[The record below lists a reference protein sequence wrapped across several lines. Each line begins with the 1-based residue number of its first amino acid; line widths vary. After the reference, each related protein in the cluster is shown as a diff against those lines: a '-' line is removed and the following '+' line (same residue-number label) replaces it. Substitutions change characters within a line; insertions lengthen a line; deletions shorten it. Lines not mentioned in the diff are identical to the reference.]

1 MKFRSNCPI
10 SSALDIVGDK
20 WSLVIIRDLLYFDKK
35 TFKELS
41 NSLENIATNI
51 LADRLKGLE
60 EKGVLTRN
68 DVQDNKKTKHY
79 KLTKKGLG
87 LKPILEELGKWSISY
102 IKNEH
107 PKMLSKKTFL
117 EIIHSN

>member
-87 LKPILEELGKWSISY
+87 LKPILEELGKWSTSY
-102 IKNEH
+102 VKNEH

-117 EIIHSN
+117 EITHSN

>member
-1 MKFRSNCPI
+1 MKYRANCPI
-10 SSALDIVGDK
+10 SSALDIIGDK
-20 WSLVIIRDLLYFDKK
+20 WSLVIIRDLLYFNKK

-60 EKGVLTRN
+60 EKGILTRN
-68 DVQDNKKTKHY
+68 DVKDNKKTKHY
-79 KLTKKGLG
+79 KLTKKGFG
-87 LKPILEELGKWSISY
+87 LKPILLELGKWSTSY

-117 EIIHSN
+117 EVS

>member
-10 SSALDIVGDK
+10 SSALDIIGDK

-41 NSLENIATNI
+41 NSLENIAPNI

-60 EKGVLTRN
+60 EKGILTRN
-68 DVQDNKKTKHY
+68 DVKDNKKTKHY
-79 KLTKKGLG
+79 KLTKKGLD
-87 LKPILEELGKWSISY
+87 LKPMLHELGKWSTIHL
-102 IKNEH
+102 KNDH
-107 PKMLSKKTFL
+107 PKMLLKERFL
-117 EIIHSN
+117 EISKSN

>member
-10 SSALDIVGDK
+10 SSALDIIGDK
-20 WSLVIIRDLLYFDKK
+20 WSLVIIRDLIYFDKK

-87 LKPILEELGKWSISY
+87 LKPILEELGKWSTSY
-102 IKNEH
+102 VKNEH

-117 EIIHSN
+117 EITHSN

>member
-87 LKPILEELGKWSISY
+87 LKPILEELGKWSISHV
-102 IKNEH
+102 KNEH

-117 EIIHSN
+117 EITHSK

>member
-1 MKFRSNCPI
+1 MKYRSNCPI

-87 LKPILEELGKWSISY
+87 LKPILEELGKWSTSY
-102 IKNEH
+102 VKNEH

-117 EIIHSN
+117 EITHSN

>member
-1 MKFRSNCPI
+1 MKYRSNCPI

-20 WSLVIIRDLLYFDKK
+20 WSLVIIRDLLYFNKK

-60 EKGVLTRN
+60 EKGILTRN
-68 DVQDNKKTKHY
+68 DVRNNKKTKHY
-79 KLTKKGLG
+79 KLTKKGFG
-87 LKPILEELGKWSISY
+87 LKPILYELGKWSTHY
-102 IKNEH
+102 LKKEH
-107 PKMLSKKTFL
+107 PKMMFKKTFL
-117 EIIHSN
+117 EAS

>member
-1 MKFRSNCPI
+1 MKYRSSCPI

-20 WSLVIIRDLLYFDKK
+20 WSLVIIRDLLYFEKK
-35 TFKELS
+35 TFKEFS

-51 LADRLKGLE
+51 LADRLKALE
-60 EKGVLTRN
+60 EKGILTKN

-87 LKPILEELGKWSISY
+87 LKPILQELGKWSTTY
-102 IKNEH
+102 IKDEH
-107 PKMLSKKTFL
+107 PKMLSKKIFL
-117 EIIHSN
+117 EIS

>member
-1 MKFRSNCPI
+1 MKYRSNCPI
-10 SSALDIVGDK
+10 SSALDIIGDK
-20 WSLVIIRDLLYFDKK
+20 WSLVIIRDLLLNKR

-60 EKGVLTRN
+60 EKGILTRN
-68 DVQDNKKTKHY
+68 DVKDNKKTKHY
-79 KLTKKGLG
+79 KLTKKGFG
-87 LKPILEELGKWSISY
+87 LKPILQELGKWSTSF

-107 PKMLSKKTFL
+107 PKMLSKKRFL
-117 EIIHSN
+117 EISLSN

>member
-20 WSLVIIRDLLYFDKK
+20 WSLVIIRDLLYFEKK

-51 LADRLKGLE
+51 LADRLKSLE
-60 EKGVLTRN
+60 EKGILTRN
-68 DVQDNKKTKHY
+68 DVQNNKKTKHY
-79 KLTKKGLG
+79 KLSKKGLG
-87 LKPILEELGKWSISY
+87 LKTLLEELGKWSTTY
-102 IKNEH
+102 MKNEH
-107 PKMLSKKTFL
+107 SKMLSKKTFL
-117 EIIHSN
+117 EISQSI